1 MTVKEMGPV
10 TVHAHR
16 PFFIARIF
24 ANTGSCLMQ
33 RAAEQSAD

>member
-16 PFFIARIF
+16 PYFD
-24 ANTGSCLMQ
+24 CWDLCELLMQ
-33 RAAEQSAD
+33 RAAEHSAD

>member
-1 MTVKEMGPV
+1 MGPV

-16 PFFIARIF
+16 PYFHCQDLCERRQL
-24 ANTGSCLMQ
+24 LMQ